1 MRRLFLIP
9 LIAMCAAAQAW
20 QAGVAKIDIT
30 PAGPIWMAGYAARAH
45 PSEGVQQN
53 LFVKALAIDD
63 GRKGRVVIVSSDLI
77 GLPRGVADE
86 VAIACLK
93 KYGLERGQLV
103 LNVSHTHSGP
113 VVWPNLSEMYPMD
126 AEQRAV
132 VEAFTR
138 KLVTQ
143 MTDAVGAALANLQPA
158 SVEYS
163 LGEAGFAMNRRM
175 PDGKGAVKLSP
186 NPAGP
191 VDHSVPTLVV
201 RSKSG
206 KTIGILFNYACHN
219 TTLTGEFYQLSGDY
233 AGYAQADLEKRYDG
247 AVALYVAGCGGDQN
261 PEPRSTLD
269 LAKRHGEALA
279 AAVAKLVDG
288 KGEVL
293 RGKIRSG
300 FQLTDLPYQ
309 PFGKNDF
316 EADLKS
322 TNKYVVGRAKNMLKA
337 IEDRTIPRTLPY
349 PIQVLKLGQMS
360 IVTLGGEV
368 VVDYCLRL
376 RKETGNAK
384 LMVLGYSNDV
394 MCYIPTRKIIEEGGY
409 EGKDSFVYY
418 GQPAPIS
425 VNAEDMIIDR
435 VKALLQR
442 VK

>member
-1 MRRLFLIP
+1 MRSLFLLP
-9 LIAMCAAAQAW
+9 FAAMCALAQMW

-30 PAGPIWMAGYAARAH
+30 PNGPIWMAGYASRSH
-45 PSEGVQQN
+45 PSEGVLQP
-53 LFVKALAIDD
+53 LYVKALALDD
-63 GRKGRVVIVSSDLI
+63 GRSGRVVIVSSDLI

-86 VAIACLK
+86 IAIAVLK
-93 KYGLERGQLV
+93 KYGVERAQLV

-113 VVWPNLSEMYPMD
+113 VVWPNLSDMYPMD
-126 AEQRAV
+126 SAQRAT

-143 MTDAVGAALANLQPA
+143 MADAVGAAIANLQPA
-158 SVEYS
+158 SIEYS
-163 LGEAGFAMNRRM
+163 IGEAGFAINRRM
-175 PDGKGAVKLSP
+175 PDAQGAVKLAP

-191 VDHSVPTLVV
+191 TDHSVPTLTV

-206 KTIGILFNYACHN
+206 KLIGILFNYACHN
-219 TTLTGEFYQLSGDY
+219 TTMTGEFYQLNGDY
-233 AGYAQADLEKRYDG
+233 AGYAQADLERRYAG
-247 AVALYVAGCGGDQN
+247 AVALYAAGCGGDQN
-261 PEPRSTLD
+261 PNPRSTLE
-269 LAKRHGEALA
+269 LAKVHGAALA
-279 AAVAKLVDG
+279 EAVAKMADK

-293 RGKIRSG
+293 RGRIRSG
-300 FQLTDLPYQ
+300 FQLTELPYQ
-309 PFGKNDF
+309 PFGQNDF

-322 TNKYVVGRAKNMLKA
+322 PNKYVVGRARNMLKA
-337 IEDRTIPRTLPY
+337 IEDRTIPRMLPY

-360 IVTLGGEV
+360 MVTLGGEV
-368 VVDYCLRL
+368 VVNYCLRL
-376 RKETGNAK
+376 RRETGNAK

-425 VNAEDMIIDR
+425 VDAEDLIVER
-435 VKALLQR
+435 AKALLKR